1 MEYFQTHNV
10 TWRAIKS
17 LYDKAQLI
25 FRVFVLQKSGGK
37 ENAMKKVLIIPLVVL
52 LLASLGCETKQK
64 GPSNLTVGR
73 SKLIESGNALE
84 AVEHLEKA
92 EQEEGNKLEPRALLV
107 IAYSYGLSTGDAN
120 RGGHEAKFRNQ
131 LEQRIE
137 ALTEAE
143 MKQILQVL
151 SKRSQ
156 VRKAGLQAL
165 VDKGPEAT
173 VLILDSLAKG
183 RYPSLHADFTQW
195 MLVDMGS
202 ESLDLILAR
211 LTDAVTPSALKSK
224 LVQVISEI
232 GDAKAIEALK
242 TLQVDIMEPGLIME
256 INTTLYQLG
265 EVSYKKDIIAGLNHS
280 DVKVR
285 RAAAKAMVNIKNVS
299 PKTLI
304 AGLKDE
310 DSEVVAALVAALAV
324 HKDAAAVDGLVDVLT
339 SKLVP
344 VTDDNGE
351 TINPKQAAIETLD
364 LYGQNKLARGLAK
377 HITML
382 LIDGTV
388 SDSNN
393 RYYLVQLLRREPF
406 KKQIKALKTI
416 DDLASKLHEYRDKK
430 EQMALVKDALARLL
444 DEVR

>member
-1 MEYFQTHNV
+1 
-10 TWRAIKS
+10 
-17 LYDKAQLI
+17 
-25 FRVFVLQKSGGK
+25 
-37 ENAMKKVLIIPLVVL
+37 MKKVLIIPLVFL

-73 SKLIESGNALE
+73 SKLIDSGNALE
-84 AVEHLEKA
+84 AVGHLEKA
-92 EQEEGNKLEPRALLV
+92 EQEEVNKLEPRALLI
-107 IAYSYGLSTGDAN
+107 IAYSYGISTGDAN
-120 RGGHEAKFRNQ
+120 RGGDEAKFRNQ
-131 LEQRIE
+131 RDQRIE

-143 MKQILQVL
+143 MKHILQVL
-151 SKRSQ
+151 SKPSQ

-165 VDKGPEAT
+165 VDKGPDAT

-211 LTDAVTPSALKSK
+211 LTDEATPSAMKSK

-242 TLQVDIMEPGLIME
+242 TLQANIMEPGLIME

-265 EVSYKKDIIAGLNHS
+265 EESYKKDIIAGVNHS

-310 DSEVVAALVAALAV
+310 DSEVVAALVEALAV
-324 HKDAAAVDGLVDVLT
+324 HKDAAAVDGLVNILT
-339 SKLVP
+339 
-344 VTDDNGE
+344 GE
-351 TINPKQAAIETLD
+351 LNKDPKQASIETLD
-364 LYGQNKLARGLAK
+364 IYGQNKLTRGLAK
-377 HITML
+377 RITML
-382 LIDGTV
+382 LIGGTV
-388 SDSNN
+388 SDPDN

-406 KKQIKALKTI
+406 KKQIRALKTI
-416 DDLASKLHEYRDKK
+416 DDLASKLHEYHDRK
-430 EQMALVKDALARLL
+430 EQMDLVKIPLAQLL
-444 DEVR
+444 DELR

>member
-1 MEYFQTHNV
+1 
-10 TWRAIKS
+10 
-17 LYDKAQLI
+17 
-25 FRVFVLQKSGGK
+25 
-37 ENAMKKVLIIPLVVL
+37 MKKVLIIPLVVL

-120 RGGHEAKFRNQ
+120 RGGNEAKFRNQ

-165 VDKGPEAT
+165 VDKGPDAT

-195 MLVDMGS
+195 MLVDMGA

-211 LTDAVTPSALKSK
+211 LTDEVTPSAIKSK

-265 EVSYKKDIIAGLNHS
+265 EASYKKDIIAGINHS

-310 DSEVVAALVAALAV
+310 DSEVVAALVEALAV
-324 HKDAAAVDGLVDVLT
+324 HKDAAAVDGLVNILT
-339 SKLVP
+339 
-344 VTDDNGE
+344 GE
-351 TINPKQAAIETLD
+351 LNKDPKQAAIETLD
-364 LYGQNKLARGLAK
+364 IYGQNKLARGLAK
-377 HITML
+377 RITML
-382 LIDGTV
+382 LIGGTV

-406 KKQIKALKTI
+406 KKQIRALKTI

-430 EQMALVKDALARLL
+430 EQMDLVKDALAKLL

>member
-1 MEYFQTHNV
+1 
-10 TWRAIKS
+10 
-17 LYDKAQLI
+17 
-25 FRVFVLQKSGGK
+25 
-37 ENAMKKVLIIPLVVL
+37 MKKVLIIPLVVL

-120 RGGHEAKFRNQ
+120 RGGNEAKFRNQ

-165 VDKGPEAT
+165 VDKGPDAT

-211 LTDAVTPSALKSK
+211 LTDEVTPSAIKSK

-265 EVSYKKDIIAGLNHS
+265 EVSYKKDIIAGINHS

-310 DSEVVAALVAALAV
+310 DSEVVAALVEALAV
-324 HKDAAAVDGLVDVLT
+324 HKDAAAVDGLVNILT
-339 SKLVP
+339 
-344 VTDDNGE
+344 GE
-351 TINPKQAAIETLD
+351 LNKDPKQAAIETLD
-364 LYGQNKLARGLAK
+364 IYGQNKLARGLAK
-377 HITML
+377 RITML
-382 LIDGTV
+382 LIGGTV

-430 EQMALVKDALARLL
+430 EQMDLVKDALAKLL